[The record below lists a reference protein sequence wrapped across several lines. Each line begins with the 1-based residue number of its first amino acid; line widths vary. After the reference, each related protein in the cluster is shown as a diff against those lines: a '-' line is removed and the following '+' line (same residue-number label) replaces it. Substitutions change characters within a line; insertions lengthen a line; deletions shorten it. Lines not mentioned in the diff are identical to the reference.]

1 MSVSL
6 FASLLTYLHRSRNTN
21 VTTMLGLM
29 LAPDLK
35 KTTVNLDPDKEEEK
49 PSDHWNAAQT
59 SPEVLKLFFCG
70 SLIGSQSYDF
80 VVM

>member
-35 KTTVNLDPDKEEEK
+35 KATVNLDPDKKEEK

-59 SPEVLKLFFCG
+59 SPEVLKFIFVG
-70 SLIGSQSYDF
+70 RLIYS
-80 VVM
+80 